1 MRSPKDDVKRH
12 KQLTARRSPMPQ
24 RAAALANDVC
34 NDTMSAKN
42 FNIAKTDRTR
52 LRNAQTF
59 VEKGQRAGGPPR
71 AQASHKHNRS
81 VVSNQNEK

>member
-1 MRSPKDDVKRH
+1 MAGPDANLMRSPNEEVKRH

-24 RAAALANDVC
+24 RAGALANEVC

-42 FNIAKTDRTR
+42 FNLAKTDKMR

-59 VEKGQRAGGPPR
+59 VEKG
-71 AQASHKHNRS
+71 
-81 VVSNQNEK
+81 